1 MATEKSPKNVRE
13 INLAGLIAKVK
24 ELGPST
30 YSNHMQCLITSHEIF
45 LDFYSVTP
53 NPNADNVEVKHVQ
66 RIILPL
72 DLGKGTATALANV
85 IAIYEEDHHITL
97 PSSRSPQEDDK
108 ITIWT

>member
-1 MATEKSPKNVRE
+1 MATEKGSKGSKE
-13 INLAGLIAKVK
+13 ISLTAMMAKIK

-30 YSNHMQCLITSHEIF
+30 YANHMQCLITSHEIF

-53 NPNADNVEVKHVQ
+53 NPNADNIEVKHVQ

-85 IAIYEEDHHITL
+85 IALYEEDHHTTL